1 MSDAQKHY
9 RAFLEAIGFAGDD
22 ELVETPEKV
31 AEFMQSFAPGKPPPS
46 IALLPTKSN
55 TPILLQDLPFH
66 SLCAHHLVPFFGH
79 AKIAYLPNERIAGF
93 GCLVKALHHF
103 ARQPQLQERLGEQL
117 ANHLLDAL
125 EAKAVFIELSS
136 RQMCMEM
143 RGVQSTGQV
152 RTFHRAYRNSD
163 TDAASQADMR
173 LLETLVY
180 G

>member
-9 RAFLEAIGFAGDD
+9 RAFLEAIGFSGDD
-22 ELVETPEKV
+22 ELLETPEKV
-31 AEFMQSFAPGKPPPS
+31 AEFMQSFAPGQQAPS
-46 IALLPTKSN
+46 IELLPTKSN
-55 TPILLQDLPFH
+55 APILLEELPFH

-79 AKIAYLPNERIAGF
+79 AKIAYLPDERIAGF
-93 GCLVKALHHF
+93 GCLVKALQHF

-117 ANHLLDAL
+117 AEHLLEAL

-143 RGVQSTGQV
+143 RGARSTGLV
-152 RTFHRAYRNSD
+152 RTLHRACRNSIED
-163 TDAASQADMR
+163 KASQADIR